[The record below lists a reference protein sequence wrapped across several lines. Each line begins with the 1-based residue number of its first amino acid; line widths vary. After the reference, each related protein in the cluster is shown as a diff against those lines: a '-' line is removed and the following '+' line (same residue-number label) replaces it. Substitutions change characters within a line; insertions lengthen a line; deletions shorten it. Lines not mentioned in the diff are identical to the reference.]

1 MIMDLIPQVLVDNVV
16 IRVLLAAILGACI
29 GLERDIRGRSAGLR
43 TNILVSVGSAVFML
57 LSIGIANQWNF
68 YTVSTGPVSDPTRM
82 AAQIITGIGFLGAG
96 AIIKH
101 GFSVQG
107 LTTAACLWIASAIG
121 MSCGAGYYDIGL
133 LTTIIAIFVLTVL
146 SRIEKFYSK
155 DAYRILEVTTV
166 IGTDI
171 DAIMKIIAEQNI
183 EIISFNEERRYCD
196 NIFRIKFNIRMR
208 HRIISDHICHT
219 LFDVFEQN
227 EIPLHSVVWKHR

>member
-1 MIMDLIPQVLVDNVV
+1 MIMDLIPQALVDNVV

-107 LTTAACLWIASAIG
+107 LTTAACRWIAS
-121 MSCGAGYYDIGL
+121 
-133 LTTIIAIFVLTVL
+133 TTIIAIFVLTVL

-227 EIPLHSVVWKHR
+227 EIPLHSVVWKHQ